1 MIAFFTN
8 VCYIYL
14 DMAGKN
20 EHTAINSFAY
30 LGEIMIYLLEDDANI
45 RNFVGYALN
54 SSGFAAKGFEKPSDF
69 WAALSDEMP
78 ELLLLDLMLP
88 EEDGLKIL
96 GKLRSKSETKNLPVI
111 LLTAKGTEYDKVIG
125 FDCGADDYITKP
137 FSMLELLARI
147 KALLRRADPKRDQ
160 NEYHIDG
167 LTVNPAKHIV
177 RANGADVVLTFKEFE
192 LLCLLIA
199 DEGTVF
205 TRDDILRRVWG
216 MEFDGESRTVD
227 VHIRTLRAKLGDC
240 GYLIETVR
248 GLGYKIGGGRS

>member
-1 MIAFFTN
+1 
-8 VCYIYL
+8 
-14 DMAGKN
+14 
-20 EHTAINSFAY
+20 
-30 LGEIMIYLLEDDANI
+30 MIYLLEDDANI
-45 RNFVGYALN
+45 RNFVEYALN
-54 SSGFAAKGFEKPSDF
+54 NSGFTTRGFEKPSDF
-69 WAALSDEMP
+69 WAAMKTEAP

-96 GKLRSKSETKNLPVI
+96 NKLRSHSDTKSLPII

-125 FDCGADDYITKP
+125 FDSGADDYITKP

-160 NEYHIDG
+160 NEYRVGG
-167 LTVNPAKHIV
+167 LTVNPSKHIV
-177 RANGADVVLTFKEFE
+177 KANGEEITLTFKEFE
-192 LLCLLIA
+192 LLYLLIA

-227 VHIRTLRAKLGDC
+227 VHIRTLRAKLGEC
-240 GYLIETVR
+240 GNLIETVR
-248 GLGYKIGGGRS
+248 GMGYKIGGGKA